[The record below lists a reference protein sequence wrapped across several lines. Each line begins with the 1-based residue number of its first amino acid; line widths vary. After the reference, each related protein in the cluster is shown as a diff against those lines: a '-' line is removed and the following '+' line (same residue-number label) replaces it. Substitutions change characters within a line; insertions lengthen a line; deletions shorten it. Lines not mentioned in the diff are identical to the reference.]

1 MGFECADGA
10 FGFVATMHIGW
21 DKLKCAFVGVR
32 NGKFVGCAG
41 FVVEDLLFD
50 LDVSGFETRHD
61 FVVCWDAVMV
71 GLGLEWL
78 YQDCIS
84 PSVVCQHDILIS
96 AV

>member
-1 MGFECADGA
+1 MGFECSDGA
-10 FGFVATMHIGW
+10 LGFVAAMHIGR
-21 DKLKCAFVGVR
+21 DELECAFVGVR
-32 NGKFVGCAG
+32 DGKFVGRTY

-50 LDVSGFETRHD
+50 NDVSGFETRHD
-61 FVVCWDAVMV
+61 LVVCWDAVMV

-78 YQDCIS
+78 YQDCIG